1 MERKR
6 KEKKNEKKWK
16 YKKNRNEKKKIV
28 LKVVLWANSD
38 VKACEKAIIGYE
50 EIMVLSSIMLLY
62 FVTFKHHSYLLL
74 NEFMLRYPLR
84 FMP

>member
-1 MERKR
+1 LEIQ
-6 KEKKNEKKWK
+6 
-16 YKKNRNEKKKIV
+16 KKNRNEKKRRKKFV

-38 VKACEKAIIGYE
+38 VKACEKVIIGYE

-74 NEFMLRYPLR
+74 NEFMLLYPLQ